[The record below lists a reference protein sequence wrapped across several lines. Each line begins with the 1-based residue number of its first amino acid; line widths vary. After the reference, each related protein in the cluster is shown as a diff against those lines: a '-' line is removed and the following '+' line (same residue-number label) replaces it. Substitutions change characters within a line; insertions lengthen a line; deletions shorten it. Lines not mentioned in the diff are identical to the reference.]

1 MKYIAIVDDDFLSN
15 FRLDD
20 FGLTWVVGDSQGCNR
35 AITLKPLVQE
45 TLVTTEG
52 RSALL
57 PKKYIDRLIEIEKED
72 TFQKAIDNFMNSMRN
87 PIELRDIEGD
97 EK

>member
-15 FRLDD
+15 FRMDD
-20 FGLTWVVGDSQGCNR
+20 FGLTWVVGDSQGCDR

-57 PKKYIDRLIEIEKED
+57 PKKYIDRLIEMEKED
-72 TFQKAIDNFMNSMRN
+72 TIQKAIDNFMNSMRN
-87 PIELRDIEGD
+87 PIELRDIERV
-97 EK
+97 KK